1 VGTFDGRVVI
11 VTGAARNLGAEYASF
26 FAEDGASVV
35 VADLDGEGAAGT
47 AKHIEESGAR
57 SMAIEVDV
65 TSLESTRAMAGDVCD
80 AFGRVDILVNN
91 AGIWRD
97 LQGTF
102 ESILDVDPDYWDLV
116 MSVNTKG
123 ALLCSRAV
131 VPSMTEQGWG
141 RIVNISSIGSRMA
154 GGVYGV
160 SKLALN
166 QLTYSISAVTAP
178 FGITCNAVAPG
189 VIWNEATQNQIPA
202 EFRDQLLAANHIP
215 RAGTARDLYGAI
227 RWLCSDDASWVTGQT
242 IYPNGGG
249 FTNF

>member
-1 VGTFDGRVVI
+1 MGAFDGRVAI

-26 FAEDGASVV
+26 FAEDSASVV
-35 VADLDGEGAAGT
+35 VADVDREGASQT
-47 AKHIEESGAR
+47 AKQIEATGAR
-57 SMAIEVDV
+57 TMAVEVDV
-65 TSLESTRAMAGDVCD
+65 TSLESTRTMAADVHD
-80 AFGRVDILVNN
+80 AFGRIDILVNN

-116 MSVNTKG
+116 MGVNTKG

-131 VPSMTEQGWG
+131 VPIMTEQGWG

-178 FGITCNAVAPG
+178 LGITCNAVAPG

-202 EFRDQLLAANHIP
+202 EFRDQLLAGNHIR
-215 RAGTARDLYGAI
+215 RAGTGRDLYGAI
-227 RWLCSDDASWVTGQT
+227 KWLCSDDAAWVTGQT